1 MRHLLANNQ
10 ENSVTYTVQ
19 AVVLLTLPQCLFYVF
34 IAIFI
39 GEDLPILVGTCS
51 FIKHYSSNAAQA
63 ASIVPPV
70 RLIDQAEIDSSTEAY
85 LYLMDPRFFS
95 FTVLLSSYNVTAT
108 HNGSL
113 LALGHLVWALY
124 LLSTRARADQIK
136 LLQGI
141 AICHH
146 LHLVWMYNLDRV
158 HIALFIA
165 LMGIPQVGNLFI
177 FHSGNFSLRIEYKH
191 VVTIMPPRSELNY
204 SDWTRNRIHVLRHSY
219 RKRYM
224 CPAQPLPESERY
236 MVTLICANT
245 LSQSTQ
251 FYLLF
256 IQPVGIGMQMYNN
269 FYLRRLLRKK
279 NYDRKNHAKYL
290 AEYHATHI
298 MIGHLTV
305 MLAAISLKFAFVILT
320 KYLSDTYVQSG
331 ALLKTATGKLFF
343 FIESQTLNQK
353 LQTSVTYTVQAVVI
367 LTLPQCLFYLLIAIV
382 VRKDYPIQIGPCSFI
397 KHFSSFAAR
406 TSYLVPSSIAFCHHL
421 QLVWMF
427 NPDRVNISL
436 FMTLL
441 AVPLTALAISFT
453 FFGMPQI
460 HDICAQLLVYRNNT
474 VPTMV
479 QFYLLFIQPFGI
491 GLQLYNLYY
500 LRRFIPRPKK
510 ENLKKRRAS
519 MAPNKAPPRPSA
531 KILSKYLAE
540 YHATIGMLAH
550 VLIML
555 IAIGAKFSFDLI
567 LMFTNRK
574 IQSGALLKIIDL
586 IPYTMPGWVGLIS
599 ILCISDSRS
608 AIGRFFR
615 YRNFKR
621 AHNQQT
627 TTISLTVASL

>member
-1 MRHLLANNQ
+1 MVGRGWA
-10 ENSVTYTVQ
+10 EPEGAKVWCEVEGREEEEEAAAAADDVMSDTMSVTNSVTYTVQ

-70 RLIDQAEIDSSTEAY
+70 RLIDQAEN
-85 LYLMDPRFFS
+85 
-95 FTVLLSSYNVTAT
+95 NVTYTVQAVLILT
-108 HNGSL
+108 L
-113 LALGHLVWALY
+113 PQCLFY
-124 LLSTRARADQIK
+124 LFIAIFVRT
-136 LLQGI
+136 GI

-165 LMGIPQVGNLFI
+165 LMGIPQIGLAIAFTFFGIPTANDTCAQLNLYQNP
-177 FHSGNFSLRIEYKH
+177 S
-191 VVTIMPPRSELNY
+191 VT
-204 SDWTRNRIHVLRHSY
+204 W
-219 RKRYM
+219 
-224 CPAQPLPESERY
+224 
-236 MVTLICANT
+236 
-245 LSQSTQ
+245 STQ

-320 KYLSDTYVQSG
+320 KYTYVQSG
-331 ALLKTATGKLFF
+331 ALLK
-343 FIESQTLNQK
+343 
-353 LQTSVTYTVQAVVI
+353 
-367 LTLPQCLFYLLIAIV
+367 
-382 VRKDYPIQIGPCSFI
+382 
-397 KHFSSFAAR
+397 
-406 TSYLVPSSIAFCHHL
+406 SIAFCHHL